1 SRQAPVVTANCL
13 AYSGSYNRWRRRSVA
28 NAQPSPTTRGIPVPA
43 TLTIRDETA
52 TGTPVHEFPL
62 EFQSERITVRD
73 LIRERVYQEVSEYNF
88 RSRREGGF
96 FRGLVQPT
104 DAERTLNGFKV
115 PKHRDI
121 DWEAQFAR
129 AVDAFGRN
137 GFFILVDDRQAETL
151 DEPITIGSGTHVSF
165 VKLTPLVGG

>member
-1 SRQAPVVTANCL
+1 
-13 AYSGSYNRWRRRSVA
+13 
-28 NAQPSPTTRGIPVPA
+28 VPA

-52 TGTPVHEFPL
+52 TGEPVHEFPL
-62 EFQSERITVRD
+62 EFQSERITVRE

-88 RSRREGGF
+88 SKRREGAV

-104 DAERTLNGFKV
+104 DAEKTLNGFRV
-115 PKHRDI
+115 PRGRDI

-129 AVDAFGRN
+129 AIDAFGRN
-137 GFFILVDDRQAETL
+137 GFFILIDNRQAEAL
-151 DEPITIGSGTHVSF
+151 DETIEISSSTHVSF